1 MWHENECRTNIK
13 RRQRWP
19 QQPFPHCILHHPS
32 FSSDALSAGAC
43 SFGSQA
49 HRPVTQSCTR
59 VRWISFSWPLFWIFS
74 LSLSLLLQWHNFASV
89 DSVVRW
95 DLQARPPPPLRGHGR
110 RRGGGGGAIPPAEE
124 AAADD
129 DDGSQADATA
139 GADGFRPGGG
149 ARAVLPLCW

>member
-1 MWHENECRTNIK
+1 MPNKYKAKAALTSTAIPTLHTPPPFVLLRRTQ
-13 RRQRWP
+13 RRGLQLW
-19 QQPFPHCILHHPS
+19 I
-32 FSSDALSAGAC
+32 SSPSAGDAVMHK
-43 SFGSQA
+43 GT
-49 HRPVTQSCTR
+49 VDLLLLIT
-59 VRWISFSWPLFWIFS
+59 LFWIFS
-74 LSLSLLLQWHNFASV
+74 LSLSLLLLQLHNFASV